1 MHLGRL
7 LPFEKLSKA
16 KDGVERGAQFMTHA
30 REKFALGFAC
40 SLYLVNPLAVGDV
53 LDCALVVNHN
63 PIRISNGA
71 GILGEPNPAAVLAIN
86 FILEPLDEALRFDQ
100 TPELVAAIGINVDDV
115 TDVTNAFREL
125 FG

>member
-1 MHLGRL
+1 M
-7 LPFEKLSKA
+7 
-16 KDGVERGAQFMTHA
+16 
-30 REKFALGFAC
+30 
-40 SLYLVNPLAVGDV
+40 
-53 LDCALVVNHN
+53 DCALVVNHN

-86 FILEPLDEALRFDQ
+86 FILKPLDEALRFDQ